1 MVQAAGNRHGSRSVG
16 FDMEGPNPLAV
27 GWSVL
32 AALRVQRPRWSDVR
46 PAPGPDAGGLGAIL
60 DEVRDHGVPALP
72 RLLDVLDEYTVD
84 QAEVDPS
91 ELSRNDA
98 LAFWLNL
105 YNAGAL
111 TLAGEAF
118 ATGEQSVLRLPGA
131 FTRPFV
137 AITGESLSLNHIE
150 HGKIR
155 RFRDPRIHAAL
166 VCGSASCPT
175 LRYEPYEGNNLHS
188 QLDDQT
194 RSFLAAGGAVR
205 EGDELWL
212 SRVFLWYGGDFVRPR
227 RMPTFLPAS
236 GRRIAAA
243 VDPWL
248 SDDRRSWLGSGKR
261 RIRFQPYDWG
271 LACSVRKP
279 V

>member
-1 MVQAAGNRHGSRSVG
+1 
-16 FDMEGPNPLAV
+16 MEGPNPLAV
-27 GWSVL
+27 GISVL
-32 AALRVQRPRWSDVR
+32 RALRTRKPRWSGTAVS
-46 PAPGPDAGGLGAIL
+46 PGNGGLGSIL
-60 DEVRDHGVPALP
+60 DQVHRRGVPALP
-72 RLLDVLDEYTVD
+72 GLLDELDEFTIEQSQVK
-84 QAEVDPS
+84 PS
-91 ELSRNDA
+91 ELTHDGG
-98 LAFWLNL
+98 LAYWLNL

-111 TLAGEAF
+111 TLAGEAS

-137 AITGESLSLNHIE
+137 TVGGESLSLNDIE

-155 RFRDPRIHAAL
+155 RFKDPRIHAAL

-175 LRYEPYEGNNLHS
+175 LRYEPYEGEGLND

-194 RSFLAAGGAVR
+194 RSFMAAGGASV
-205 EGDELWL
+205 EGDRLLL

-227 RMPTFLPAS
+227 RMPTFLPATS
-236 GRRIAAA
+236 RQIGNAIA
-243 VDPWL
+243 PWL
-248 SDDRRSWLGSGKR
+248 SDDQQRWLESGRRRVG
-261 RIRFQPYDWG
+261 FQPYDWS

>member
-1 MVQAAGNRHGSRSVG
+1 V
-16 FDMEGPNPLAV
+16 
-27 GWSVL
+27 
-32 AALRVQRPRWSDVR
+32 
-46 PAPGPDAGGLGAIL
+46 PGPDAGELGAIL
-60 DEVRDHGVPALP
+60 NEVRERGVPALP
-72 RLLDVLDEYTVD
+72 GLLDALDEYTVD
-84 QAEVDPS
+84 QAAVDPR
-91 ELSRNDA
+91 ELSREDA

-118 ATGEQSVLRLPGA
+118 ATREQSVLRLPGA

-137 AITGESLSLNHIE
+137 TFAGESLSLNHIE

-175 LRYEPYEGNNLHS
+175 LRYEPYEGGRLHS

-194 RSFLAAGGAVR
+194 RSFLAAGGAIR
-205 EGDELWL
+205 DGDELWL

-227 RMPTFLPAS
+227 RMPTFLPAT
-236 GRRIAAA
+236 GRQIAAA
-243 VDPWL
+243 VGPWL
-248 SDDRRSWLGSGKR
+248 GDDQQHWLGSGR
-261 RIRFQPYDWG
+261 RRVRFQTYDWS

>member
-1 MVQAAGNRHGSRSVG
+1 M
-16 FDMEGPNPLAV
+16 
-27 GWSVL
+27 
-32 AALRVQRPRWSDVR
+32 
-46 PAPGPDAGGLGAIL
+46 
-60 DEVRDHGVPALP
+60 EVRDRGVPALP
-72 RLLDVLDEYTVD
+72 GLLDALDEYTVD
-84 QAEVDPS
+84 QTAVDPRQ
-91 ELSRNDA
+91 LSRDDA

-111 TLAGEAF
+111 TLAGEAY
-118 ATGEQSVLRLPGA
+118 ATREQSVLRLPGA

-137 AITGESLSLNHIE
+137 TIAGESLSLDHIE

-175 LRYEPYEGNNLHS
+175 LRFDPYEGARLDH

-194 RSFLAAGGAVR
+194 RSFLAAGGATLQ
-205 EGDELWL
+205 GDELWL

-227 RMPTFLPAS
+227 RMPTFLPAT
-236 GRRIAAA
+236 RRQIAAA
-243 VDPWL
+243 LGPWL
-248 SDDRRSWLGSGKR
+248 PKDQQRCLQSGR
-261 RIRFQPYDWG
+261 HQIRFQPYDWS

>member
-1 MVQAAGNRHGSRSVG
+1 MVPGAGNRHGACRVAV
-16 FDMEGPNPLAV
+16 DMEGPNPLAV
-27 GWSVL
+27 GISVL
-32 AALRVQRPRWSDVR
+32 RALRTQKPQWVGT
-46 PAPGPDAGGLGAIL
+46 APSPDTGELGSIL
-60 DEVRDHGVPALP
+60 DQVRRQGVPALP
-72 RLLDVLDEYTVD
+72 GLLDELDEFTLD
-84 QAEVDPS
+84 QTHVNPS
-91 ELSRNDA
+91 ELTHDGG
-98 LAFWLNL
+98 LAYWLNL

-137 AITGESLSLNHIE
+137 TVGGENLSLNDIE

-155 RFRDPRIHAAL
+155 RFKDPRIHAGL

-175 LRYEPYEGNNLHS
+175 LRYKPYDGAQLDS

-194 RSFLAAGGAVR
+194 RSFLAAGGASIK
-205 EGDELWL
+205 GDRLML
-212 SRVFLWYGGDFVRPR
+212 SRVFLWYGGDFVRPQ
-227 RMPTFLPAS
+227 RMPTFIPAS
-236 GRRIAAA
+236 GRQIGNA
-243 VDPWL
+243 VAPWL
-248 SDDRRSWLGSGKR
+248 SDDQQRWLESGRRRVG
-261 RIRFQPYDWG
+261 FQPYDWS